1 VIVCHCRVVTDRA
14 VADAVR
20 AGAGSLSS
28 VCRSTGAGQD
38 CGSCVFSLKRLVCEH
53 GKDLVP
59 AGTGPAAILTDPAQM
74 ARPTMETQSAAS

>member
-28 VCRSTGAGQD
+28 VCRTTGAGQD

-53 GKDLVP
+53 GNALVP
-59 AGTGPAAILTDPAQM
+59 TGTGPAAILTQTAEM
-74 ARPTMETQSAAS
+74 EKSTMEIQSAAS

>member
-1 VIVCHCRVVTDRA
+1 MIVCHCRVVTDRA

-53 GKDLVP
+53 GKELVP
-59 AGTGPAAILTDPAQM
+59 TGTGPAAILTEPAGM
-74 ARPTMETQSAAS
+74 ERPTMEPQSAAS